1 MTGDLR
7 DDRERGWFHLDNEV
21 VDTYLPL
28 VGHTTFALYV
38 YIVRSVN
45 RDRGYAWPSYTKM
58 QRALGIGRNQVA
70 TAIKT
75 LVGHGLMRVE
85 KGGPAA
91 VNHYYITT
99 PGSLAQKLVS
109 VENQS
114 RSETKTSLAEKPHLV
129 SERDSIKTELK
140 RQSDKER
147 ERERTPPGGLNLR
160 APPRP
165 LKVGNLIPLPDPFVN
180 DSPEIEA
187 WVRERKMPFD
197 WVNNRTDSFVAHF
210 RESGTMLSP
219 ERWQERFKK
228 WLLDDWAKERNS
240 GLLTRR

>member
-165 LKVGNLIPLPDPFVN
+165 LKVGNLIPLPDPFAIRDEDADWVHEQGM
-180 DSPEIEA
+180 PIA
-187 WVRERKMPFD
+187 WVK
-197 WVNNRTDSFVAHF
+197 NRTQSFVATF
-210 RESGTMLSP
+210 GGGEQMKAI
-219 ERWQERFKK
+219 ERWYDRWRKF
-228 WLLDDWAKERNS
+228 LLDDWARETKPQAAM
-240 GLLTRR
+240 RR